1 MGFFDVILGRSKPVR
16 PDLDNLFGLP
26 SAAVTLAAVDIVPTG
41 TGAVAFRA
49 PEGKAFA
56 DVQAEVTALLEVGS
70 GPPVVVSTDEYGYTW
85 LVMTTEPPDV
95 SGLVTGLHA
104 INSSLHDA
112 GFGSSLLCSLV
123 TFCDRSGRRLALV
136 YLFKQGTFYPF
147 VPEADGRRAR
157 DNISELKVRD
167 LIADDV
173 AMERDLTRWFALW
186 GAPGL
191 EPPPSQEPQ
200 EGN

>member
-1 MGFFDVILGRSKPVR
+1 MGFLDTILGRSKPVR

-26 SAAVTLAAVDIVPTG
+26 SAAITLATVGVKPTG
-41 TGAVAFRA
+41 SAAVAFRA

-56 DVQAEVTALLEVGS
+56 DVQAEITELLERSS
-70 GPPVVVSTDEYGYTW
+70 GPTVELQTDEYGYSW
-85 LVMTTEPPDV
+85 LMMTTDPPDI
-95 SGLVTGLHA
+95 SELVTGLHA
-104 INSSLHDA
+104 INVSLQDA

-123 TFCDRSGRRLALV
+123 SFTDRTDRRFALV

-147 VPEADGRRAR
+147 VPEADGSRLR
-157 DNISELKVRD
+157 DNISELKLRD

-173 AMERDLTRWFALW
+173 AVERDLTRWFALW

-191 EPPPSQEPQ
+191 DSPSEDDSPSR
-200 EGN
+200 